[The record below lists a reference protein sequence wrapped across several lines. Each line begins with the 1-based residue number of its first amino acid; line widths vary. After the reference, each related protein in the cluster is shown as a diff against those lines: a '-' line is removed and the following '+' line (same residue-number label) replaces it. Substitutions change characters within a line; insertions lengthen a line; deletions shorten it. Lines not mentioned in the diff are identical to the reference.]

1 MSRNGGGRAAT
12 ARPLSLEALCGS
24 EYGRILAGLIRVVR
38 DVDLAEDVL
47 QEAFAAA
54 VEQWPA
60 GPPENPV
67 AWLFSTARHKAIDRL
82 RKRVLEADRGR
93 TLLDLEA
100 DRTQRPP
107 PEHPFRLPF
116 TSSPPTL

>member
-82 RKRVLEADRGR
+82 RKRVLEADRVR
-93 TLLDLEA
+93 NPLDLVA
-100 DRTQRPP
+100 DPSDGPAPRDPL
-107 PEHPFRLPF
+107 RLLF
-116 TSSPPTL
+116 TC